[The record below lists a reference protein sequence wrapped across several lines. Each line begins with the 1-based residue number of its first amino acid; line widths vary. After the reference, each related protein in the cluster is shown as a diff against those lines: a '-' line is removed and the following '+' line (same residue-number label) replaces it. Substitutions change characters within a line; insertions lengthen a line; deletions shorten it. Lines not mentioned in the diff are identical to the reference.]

1 MNDHTIKLFEVK
13 LSNEFNFVF
22 SNGWAIDPFGMSSS
36 MAYFLK
42 RIGFDNMLIQ
52 RTHYSVKKHLAK
64 EKSLEFMWRQHWGET
79 ERFGMVGTVL
89 ILRICFYRSRFH
101 NRYAYT
107 YDAFL
112 QL

>member
-1 MNDHTIKLFEVK
+1 
-13 LSNEFNFVF
+13 
-22 SNGWAIDPFGMSSS
+22 MSSS

-64 EKSLEFMWRQHWGET
+64 EKSLEFMWRQHWGKT
-79 ERFGMVGTVL
+79 ERNYDFEWLCTDSL
-89 ILRICFYRSRFH
+89 NFYSFRSRFH
-101 NRYAYT
+101 NRYAYA

>member
-64 EKSLEFMWRQHWGET
+64 EKSLEFMWRQHWGKT
-79 ERFGMVGTVL
+79 KIMVWHGWYCADSPNL
-89 ILRICFYRSRFH
+89 
-101 NRYAYT
+101 
-107 YDAFL
+107 FL
-112 QL
+112 QITIPQQICLHI